1 MRLRTRDLEAAF
13 TAYERAAR
21 EHAFVHAAVTQRIR
35 AGETPTTHEIDAV
48 NRAHDA
54 LDEARRHCRAVV
66 GLAQRF
72 TAGSKL
78 YRDPDQPAP

>member
-21 EHAFVHAAVTQRIR
+21 EHAFVHAAVTHRIR
-35 AGETPTTHEIDAV
+35 AGEIPTTHEIDAV
-48 NRAHDA
+48 NRAHDV
-54 LDEARRHCRAVV
+54 LDEARRYCRAVV

-72 TAGSKL
+72 ATGSKL
-78 YRDPDQPAP
+78 YREPDQPIP